1 VQRSAAAPCAVSY
14 ATIGLIQ
21 DEHAKNLAAIEKIY
35 NAKKAEG
42 GGSRVTVGH
51 PHYRHSSFTARA
63 RDAPFLVLQAVV
75 CPRIHLGC
83 V

>member
-1 VQRSAAAPCAVSY
+1 VQRSATAPCAVSY

-51 PHYRHSSFTARA
+51 PHYRHSSFTALA
-63 RDAPFLVLQAVV
+63 RDAPFLVLQVV